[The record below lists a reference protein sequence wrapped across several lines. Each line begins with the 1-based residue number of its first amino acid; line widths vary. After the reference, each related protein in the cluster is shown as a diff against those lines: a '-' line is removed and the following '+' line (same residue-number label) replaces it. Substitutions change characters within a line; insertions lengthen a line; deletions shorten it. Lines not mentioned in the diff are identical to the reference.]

1 MLYSTL
7 IQPSTF
13 FNLSAFGFLAG
24 VVFFIFIFLIKKV
37 SKFRF
42 LNYFLH
48 FFAYLFAFLCFFFLN
63 LIFNFG
69 EYRLF
74 SFVAFFVSFF
84 ISNFFTSKI
93 LCDFVFG
100 WYNKIKVKVD
110 EKVGNTKKI

>member
-7 IQPSTF
+7 VQPSTF

-37 SKFRF
+37 SKFRL

-48 FFAYLFAFLCFFFLN
+48 FFAYLFAFFCFFLSN

-84 ISNFFTSKI
+84 ISNFFASKI
-93 LCDFVFG
+93 LCDFVFR
-100 WYNKIKVKVD
+100 WYNKTKVKID

>member
-7 IQPSTF
+7 VQPSTF
-13 FNLSAFGFLAG
+13 FKLSAFGFLAG

-37 SKFRF
+37 VRFRL

-48 FFAYLFAFLCFFFLN
+48 FFAYLFAFFCFFLSN

-100 WYNKIKVKVD
+100 WYNKIKVKID